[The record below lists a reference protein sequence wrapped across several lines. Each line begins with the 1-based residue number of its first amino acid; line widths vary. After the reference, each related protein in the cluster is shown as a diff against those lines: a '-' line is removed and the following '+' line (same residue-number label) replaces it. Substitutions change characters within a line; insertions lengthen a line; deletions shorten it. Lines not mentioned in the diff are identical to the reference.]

1 MKPNILWL
9 TLESVRAD
17 HTSVYGYH
25 KNTTPFLEKISQRA
39 EATVLDPMIASS
51 MWTPAS
57 TASMLT
63 GTYLSTHQ
71 LGQDGKAKHPLPAHL
86 NTLPELLGNHG
97 YQTALFGANGYI
109 STETGL
115 TRGFDH
121 VDSPVLRKHHFTEC
135 NSQSVDAAKAALQS
149 IRQTTN
155 FSIERILANIKRADN
170 FLAHRVQRYIKNQSH
185 TQIPFFAYAH
195 IPSPHHQYEPVNWYK
210 DQFLRDTSMSNE
222 EAEQLCQYIYDGG
235 SEQIKTHMAD
245 GLDLSGDEWRAI
257 KGLYDAEIRHVDDVI
272 QKIVTTAESAS
283 DGPLIAII
291 VGDHGDLFGERGL
304 IGHNLVLHDGLT
316 VVPGIVL
323 GIDNIRED
331 NQTISQHIDLS
342 YTVAKLTDTLTDQF
356 EGRDLR
362 DAKRTYAISQR
373 GVAHL
378 DAYTKHNSN
387 FDITQFFKAPFTA
400 VRTHTHKLLR
410 NDTKTVL
417 YETHSENNPTDIDS
431 HSGTVSELIDVI
443 KTEDITWKKST
454 EEQFEY
460 DRETADRLRELGYLT

>member
-1 MKPNILWL
+1 M
-9 TLESVRAD
+9 
-17 HTSVYGYH
+17 
-25 KNTTPFLEKISQRA
+25 
-39 EATVLDPMIASS
+39 
-51 MWTPAS
+51 
-57 TASMLT
+57 
-63 GTYLSTHQ
+63 
-71 LGQDGKAKHPLPAHL
+71 
-86 NTLPELLGNHG
+86 
-97 YQTALFGANGYI
+97 AN
-109 STETGL
+109 
-115 TRGFDH
+115 
-121 VDSPVLRKHHFTEC
+121 
-135 NSQSVDAAKAALQS
+135 
-149 IRQTTN
+149 
-155 FSIERILANIKRADN
+155 
-170 FLAHRVQRYIKNQSH
+170 
-185 TQIPFFAYAH
+185 
-195 IPSPHHQYEPVNWYK
+195 
-210 DQFLRDTSMSNE
+210 
-222 EAEQLCQYIYDGG
+222 
-235 SEQIKTHMAD
+235 
-245 GLDLSGDEWRAI
+245 GLDLSDDEWRAI
-257 KGLYDAEIRHVDDVI
+257 KGLYDAEIRHVDDVV
-272 QKIVTTAESAS
+272 QRIVTTAESAS

-342 YTVAKLTDTLTDQF
+342 YTIANITDTLTDQF

-400 VRTHTHKLLR
+400 VRTHTHKLLH